1 MRSIVPPRYFG
12 KVIQFR
18 RSDGDL
24 KEIGPSVGHCRLSFP
39 ENPKVAAILLGVNI
53 STRQH
58 AKWHLMRD
66 RRDIVSKAT
75 ELKSHHAGAWEA
87 VDNTTFHAPHS
98 IREAMSWG
106 NYHGTRGL
114 HATIRQGLLEIA
126 HSDLFCSRSK
136 LQLVHKYLH
145 SAFIIF
151 SGMRHSLAGLRAALP
166 LLRPTEHFKY
176 KSPSQHTYV
185 LEVALGTMLE
195 VENPWKAIIFT
206 VRSHAVEGGM
216 VRLPDVRSHSL
227 SSAEERNISISPEKN
242 DRDSEHQTNQAHP

>member
-1 MRSIVPPRYFG
+1 
-12 KVIQFR
+12 
-18 RSDGDL
+18 
-24 KEIGPSVGHCRLSFP
+24 
-39 ENPKVAAILLGVNI
+39 
-53 STRQH
+53 
-58 AKWHLMRD
+58 MRD

-75 ELKSHHAGAWEA
+75 ELKSHHAGAWGA

-136 LQLVHKYLH
+136 LQLVHKY
-145 SAFIIF
+145 
-151 SGMRHSLAGLRAALP
+151 
-166 LLRPTEHFKY
+166 
-176 KSPSQHTYV
+176 V

-216 VRLPDVRSHSL
+216 VRLPDVRSHS
-227 SSAEERNISISPEKN
+227 P
-242 DRDSEHQTNQAHP
+242 